1 MAISETARLIA
12 SLELK
17 DLFTKSVND
26 ATKSLGKLDKS
37 IDGTQGRAYK
47 AGTQIGVGI
56 KRGVLIAVGAASGLT
71 ALFVQIAR
79 EGQHAADVQSIYA
92 NAIAKS
98 GKITADYV
106 TKLNAQSLALSNLT
120 GMDDEQI
127 KSEQTRLIQMKLSG
141 AQILTLLP
149 LILDAAKSTGRDLD
163 SVTLAVGR
171 AVQGSATSLGRL
183 GIIVQKG
190 GKSAALAALEQKKAL
205 VGVEIAQA
213 KANGT
218 FEKGTKKTLE
228 GRKATLDAAI
238 AQQKYKDSLN
248 KTAGGFDTVVN
259 ALKVFEGTNAALSG
273 SIDVKLKTFG
283 ERLQD
288 IREEAGQKLLP
299 VLTRIID
306 SVTRTLLPAF
316 QKFIDAILPSVI
328 SGLNDFAD
336 ALDSGDVAKRLTGVF
351 DTIKAAAPIIE
362 KSAQATFTIVK
373 AAVDLFTSL
382 PEGIQSIAVGA
393 FAINKLTGGLV
404 TNIGGALIDLVGKSR
419 GSSPANPVFVSD
431 VAGDLTGGK
440 GPAGKFG
447 GILQNISL
455 AALIP
460 VVAVAV
466 SETLKTVFPGN
477 PVTGPQPILN
487 GPLPSK
493 PIIDLGSLLGSLHLP
508 FFGGPSSPPVKVTLV
523 DHAGSPLLDRGG
535 RESGVRAPIFLPGD
549 TRSEGRAT
557 GPASVQSV
565 LTRAI
570 SLLMAQGGL
579 QKAFILSL
587 HGEFRDAFKLLAKAN
602 SAQQIKDAIKAINK
616 ITFDKGIGGSGGAAA
631 TEKTLRGLLIKFPSL
646 ASILVPEI
654 RKVHAKML
662 GRQFEEGEFRKFDKI
677 FKSNEDSK
685 HKIADLQKIA
695 KAVGARDDANGKRLQ
710 ARVDA
715 LKAATIAQAAATRKT
730 IAANDPRIYLTIP
743 VENRVVVN
751 ARQVQATAAIFSRVF
766 GGTPTGTR
774 APRGG

>member
-17 DLFTKSVND
+17 DLFTKQVDS
-26 ATKSLGKLDKS
+26 ATKSLGKLDKGLDS
-37 IDGTQGRAYK
+37 SQGRAYK
-47 AGTQIGVGI
+47 AGQQIGTGI
-56 KRGVLIAVGAASGLT
+56 KRGVAIAIAAGAGLG
-71 ALFVQIAR
+71 ALFVQIAK
-79 EGQHAADVQSIYA
+79 EGQHAADVQAIYA

-106 TKLNAQSLALSNLT
+106 QKLNAQSLALSNLT

-141 AQILTLLP
+141 SQILTLLP

-171 AVQGSATSLGRL
+171 AVQGSATSLGKL

-248 KTAGGFDTVVN
+248 KTAGGFDTVVK
-259 ALKVFEGTNAALSG
+259 ALKVFEGTNSALSG

-316 QKFIDAILPSVI
+316 QQFIDAILPSVI

-336 ALDSGDVAKRLTGVF
+336 ALDSGDVAKRLSGVF

-382 PEGIQSIAVGA
+382 PEGIQSLAVGA

-404 TNIGGALIDLVGKSR
+404 TNVAGGIVSGVAGLLGKSR
-419 GSSPANPVFVSD
+419 GSSPANPVYVSD
-431 VAGDLTGGK
+431 IAGDLTGGK
-440 GPAGKFG
+440 GPLGKFG
-447 GILQNISL
+447 DIIRSVSL

-460 VVAVAV
+460 TVAVAV

-493 PIIDLGSLLGSLHLP
+493 PIIDLGSLHLP

-535 RESGVRAPIFLPGD
+535 RETGVRAPIFLPGD

-587 HGEFRDAFKLLAKAN
+587 HGEFRDAFKLLAKSSN
-602 SAQQIKDAIKAINK
+602 AQQIKDAIKAINK

-646 ASILVPEI
+646 ANILVPEI

-662 GRQFEEGEFRKFDKI
+662 GRQFEEAEFRKFDKI

-685 HKIADLQKIA
+685 HKIVDLQKIA

-715 LKAATIAQAAATRKT
+715 LKATVASQLAQTRKT

-766 GGTPTGTR
+766 GGTRSSPY
-774 APRGG
+774 AKPGG